1 MFATFSTL
9 FAALVGGM
17 PVAFALGACGL
28 AYLLTQNAAA
38 DALASQLFGSLNS
51 SGLLAIPFF
60 ILAAEI
66 LSRTGATMRLIHLID
81 TFLRHTRGGLLAIAV
96 IATAMFSSI
105 CGSSVATAAAIGT
118 VMIPEMV
125 KRGYDRTL
133 CVGLIASAGGLGILL
148 PPSVPLVVYGMV
160 TESSI
165 AGLFAAGAAVGIVLT
180 ICLVIVAYI
189 FGCKSGVAPQ
199 PKATAAERWKA
210 FKAALGVLMS
220 PVIVLGGIYS
230 GIFTPMEA
238 AAVSCVYALALALF
252 YGQTA
257 RKLLAVLTDAAT
269 TSSLIMLILAG
280 AQLFGYAMTNE
291 RVPYAMFD
299 FVSSM
304 DLSKAGFYIGVMLF
318 FLVIGMFLEVISVI
332 LITMPILLP
341 MLAGFDINPIFFGI
355 FVILNME
362 IAVITPPIGLN
373 LFAISAISEVP
384 VMRVFRGCVPFVLL
398 LFAFM
403 VAMVFIPGVPELFD
417 YF

>member
-1 MFATFSTL
+1 
-9 FAALVGGM
+9 
-17 PVAFALGACGL
+17 
-28 AYLLTQNAAA
+28 
-38 DALASQLFGSLNS
+38 
-51 SGLLAIPFF
+51 
-60 ILAAEI
+60 
-66 LSRTGATMRLIHLID
+66 
-81 TFLRHTRGGLLAIAV
+81 
-96 IATAMFSSI
+96 
-105 CGSSVATAAAIGT
+105 
-118 VMIPEMV
+118 
-125 KRGYDRTL
+125 
-133 CVGLIASAGGLGILL
+133 
-148 PPSVPLVVYGMV
+148 
-160 TESSI
+160 
-165 AGLFAAGAAVGIVLT
+165 
-180 ICLVIVAYI
+180 
-189 FGCKSGVAPQ
+189 
-199 PKATAAERWKA
+199 
-210 FKAALGVLMS
+210 MS

-291 RVPYAMFD
+291 RVPHAMFD